1 MKFSLRYYQQYI
13 IDNIKD
19 RTIAVLP
26 TGAGKT
32 AVICALAEQYHK
44 DGKTV
49 LIVVPTIDLKNQVN
63 VTLSEQQL
71 THAAKV
77 AVYKSAHKIKNV
89 DVYIHD
95 EVHHSACDTWDKLI
109 KNNSLSIHLGLTA
122 SPFRLDGK
130 PLDNFDKVLE
140 PVTTFDLIKQ
150 GFLCPGLDEY
160 SVDIGTV
167 LEDFNDLEGQYQ
179 QLNKKYIYAT
189 IIENYLKY
197 CTVET
202 KSVVFC
208 VSIAHCEDLKQQFD
222 KVGVISQI
230 ISYKDTPTVRK
241 QKLEDFKAGRIR
253 VLLNVTLITE
263 GVDIPDCEC
272 VVMCR
277 FASLGLYLQMV
288 GRALR
293 KKPKNAILLDFV
305 GNLRHGSVLSSIGFS
320 HVFYEAKTQKEQA
333 TTSVPFCKF
342 CYSVGTLE
350 EYLKTGV
357 CPTCSQELLPV
368 SLNKL
373 PIPLPKEIQGQLV
386 LYKVSNFDQALQKA
400 SKIKSLEGFAVAL
413 KRCLKMAE
421 TPEIG
426 LERITEMVESKYR
439 GKIGRQ
445 ILEGIKND

>member
-1 MKFSLRYYQQYI
+1 MPKFILRQYQQEI
-13 IDNIKD
+13 VNTVKD

-32 AVICALAEQYHK
+32 AVICALAEKYHNE
-44 DGKTV
+44 GKTV

-63 VTLSEQQL
+63 VTLAEQQL

-89 DVYIHD
+89 DVYISD
-95 EVHHSACDTWDKLI
+95 ECHHSACDTWDKLI
-109 KNNSLSIHLGLTA
+109 KGNSSAIHLGLTA

-130 PLDNFDKVLE
+130 PLDNFDRVLE
-140 PVTTFDLIKQ
+140 PVTTYELMKQ
-150 GFLCPGLDEY
+150 GYLAPGLDEY

-179 QLNKKYIYAT
+179 QLNKKYIHAT

-208 VSIAHCEDLKQQFD
+208 VSIAHCEDLKQQFIAA
-222 KVGVISQI
+222 GCIAEC

-293 KKPKNAILLDFV
+293 KKTKNAILLDFV
-305 GNLRHGSVLSSIGFS
+305 GNLRHGSVLSSVGFS
-320 HVFYEAKTQKEQA
+320 HVFYEAKAVKLEASTA
-333 TTSVPFCKF
+333 IPFCKF

-350 EYLKTGV
+350 EYLSTGI
-357 CPTCSQELLPV
+357 CPTCDQLFEPMT
-368 SLNKL
+368 LNKL
-373 PIPLPKEIQGQLV
+373 PMKLPKEVEGNLTK
-386 LYKVSNFDQALQKA
+386 YKVSHFHQAIAKA
-400 SKIKSLEGFAVAL
+400 TKIKSIDGFAVAL
-413 KRCLKMAE
+413 KRCLKMADD
-421 TPEIG
+421 PEKG
-426 LERITEMVESKYR
+426 LQEIIEVVENKYR
-439 GKIGRQ
+439 GKIGRK
-445 ILEGIKND
+445 IIEDLTK